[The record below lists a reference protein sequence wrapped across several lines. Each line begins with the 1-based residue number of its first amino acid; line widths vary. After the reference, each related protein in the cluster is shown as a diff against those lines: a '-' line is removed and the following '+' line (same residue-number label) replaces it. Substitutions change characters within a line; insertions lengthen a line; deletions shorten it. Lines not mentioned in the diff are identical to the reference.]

1 MNIANL
7 TNKLLVQYEK
17 LILNPKYYEKLSM

>member
-17 LILNPKYYEKLSM
+17 LILNLKYYEKLSM